1 MQLDL
6 QALCMDRGQVKQG
19 RHWLC
24 VPGMLGCPAN
34 PQGFSSLYKEKAE
47 NLNEGISGSIHGQL
61 EHTVQPS
68 LT

>member
-47 NLNEGISGSIHGQL
+47 NLN
-61 EHTVQPS
+61 
-68 LT
+68 